1 MASPLDEFATF
12 EVTLTDL
19 AQRSGLNFDDTLI
32 AAATAADPGQVGPLD
47 ADPRPVTALAAIRW

>member
-1 MASPLDEFATF
+1 LDEFATY